1 MLKRLTLSAATLLL
15 TLPATAQKV
24 QVWLTTADRTSL
36 FAEQPKPLEFSKS
49 DKTPANIT
57 INDKTRYQTIDGF
70 GFALTGGS
78 AQLLMQ
84 MDAASRAA
92 ILKELST
99 DTGNGIG
106 VSYIRVSIGSSDMN
120 AKVFTYDD
128 MPDGEQDPT
137 LAHFALG
144 PDLADVVPVLKQI
157 LAIDPK
163 LSILGS
169 PWTPPSWMKSNDN
182 AKGGSLKPEY
192 YAAYAQYFVKYLQAM
207 QAQGIHIEAITVQ
220 NEPLNAKNTPS
231 LLMTSKEESAFIAQ
245 DLGPALKAANLN
257 TKIILYDHNLN
268 RPDYPLDILAD
279 PAAAQYTAGSGFHL
293 YEGTIDA
300 MTKVH
305 DAHPD
310 KNLYFTE
317 QMVVQEDL
325 TKPFSIAH
333 PVSRIIIGATENWS
347 RNALLWNLAAD
358 PHNGPHTDNGGCPVC
373 QGAITIDG
381 NTVTRNLAF
390 YTAAHASKFV
400 RPGSVRIDSGPVVEV
415 TRDIPPVIPPHV
427 AFETPDHRK
436 VLIAANP
443 THDPKT
449 ITVEYKKR
457 SFTATLNPGDAV
469 TYVWK

>member
-1 MLKRLTLSAATLLL
+1 MIKRLTLCTAILL
-15 TLPATAQKV
+15 TSVPATAQKV

-49 DKTPANIT
+49 DKTAATIT
-57 INDKTRYQTIDGF
+57 IDDKKRYQTIDGF

-84 MDAASRAA
+84 MDAPSRAA
-92 ILKELST
+92 ILKELFA

-128 MPDGEQDPT
+128 MPAGEQDPT

-144 PDLADVVPVLKQI
+144 PDLKDVIPVLKEI
-157 LAIDPK
+157 IALDPK
-163 LSILGS
+163 ISILGS

-192 YAAYAQYFVKYLQAM
+192 YAAYAQYFVKYIQAM
-207 QAQGIHIEAITVQ
+207 QAQGIHLEAITVQ
-220 NEPLNAKNTPS
+220 NEPLNPKNTPS
-231 LLMTSKEESAFIAQ
+231 LLMTSKEESTFIAQ
-245 DLGPALKAANLN
+245 DLGPALKTANLN

-279 PAAAQYTAGSGFHL
+279 PAAAQYAAGSGFHL

-333 PVSRIIIGATENWS
+333 PVSRIIIGATNNWS

-390 YTAAHASKFV
+390 YAAAHASKFV
-400 RPGSVRIDSGPVVEV
+400 RPGSIRIDSG
-415 TRDIPPVIPPHV
+415 TSDDPPHV
-427 AFETPDHRK
+427 AFETPNHHF

-443 THDPKT
+443 THEAKN
-449 ITVEYKKR
+449 ITVAVKNR
-457 SFTATLNPGDAV
+457 AFTATLNPGDAA